1 MNAGNKLNNLLQKT
15 QSDANSGQCKKGGKG
30 EDRVFPYGV
39 SPHLRVETVLIQWF
53 IPCPYLIQKSEHLR
67 AIPFL

>member
-39 SPHLRVETVLIQWF
+39 SPHLRVESVHTMVYTL
-53 IPCPYLIQKSEHLR
+53 PLPHTKK
-67 AIPFL
+67 